1 MMRKAAESLGS
12 DFRMLADQAKQV
24 EVFLRSLPRELVEK
38 FRLHFG
44 AQHCA
49 DFFIPSW
56 IDAIELLRARMDQAF
71 DHAALL
77 IETRRGQR
85 AAFDGIEN
93 AKEML
98 AFAEN
103 DL

>member
-1 MMRKAAESLGS
+1 MRQTAGS
-12 DFRMLADQAKQV
+12 FRGDFRVLADQAQQI
-24 EVFLRSLPRELVEK
+24 EIF
-38 FRLHFG
+38 FGRLARKLIEQLGFHFG
-44 AQHCA
+44 AQHGA
-49 DFFIPSW
+49 DFFVPAG
-56 IDAIELLRARMDQAF
+56 IDSVELLRARVDQAF